1 MFLFLLS
8 LVSCNGPALDTRVVA
23 AANFDTESIYP
34 KVVDVWFMT
43 ILIAFLM
50 MFIKKFEWGVMLA
63 TLLSSATVFIFY
75 AFLKAVAV
83 GHDGHREF
91 TERIAAEAV
100 LAAIA
105 YAISIGVFV
114 GTIKYW
120 QYIMVG
126 IVFSCGFY
134 LVDWL
139 IISEKVIKGCVDPGG
154 AIAVHM
160 FACYF
165 GIGVALAVQEKRV
178 VGVEYRFTTHSINWL
193 WLAVTLLFVLW
204 PSFTSI
210 FWKGKEAWE
219 DVITTYMAGLGSII
233 SAYFAELACKKGGK
247 IDPLIY
253 AVALLGGCVG
263 ISTSLFIVGPWGGL
277 LVGVISGIVSVCS
290 FNYLHPVLQ
299 KKLGIGDVMGVH
311 NLHGVC
317 SWVATF
323 VGLIGAYC
331 KKFPGIWTLVGAL
344 ISFSVSLIFG
354 LIGGALCRLLK
365 FGEIPNERFMLDRGD
380 FIFPESEGS
389 DNEEP
394 KKREEQVNEL

>member
-1 MFLFLLS
+1 MFLLLLS
-8 LVSCNGPALDTRVVA
+8 LVACNGPKLDSRVVA
-23 AANFDTESIYP
+23 DANGDMESTYP

-43 ILIAFLM
+43 IMIAFLM
-50 MFIKKFEWGVMLA
+50 MFIKKYEWGVMLA
-63 TLLSSATVFIFY
+63 TLLSSATVFIVY
-75 AFLKAVAV
+75 SFLKAVV
-83 GHDGHREF
+83 FGIHGHREF
-91 TERIAAEAV
+91 SYEVAAEAI

-126 IVFSCGFY
+126 IFFSLAFF

-139 IISEKVIKGCVDPGG
+139 IITQDVIRGCVDPGG

-165 GIGVALAVQEKRV
+165 GIGVALAVREKRV
-178 VGVEYRFTTHSINWL
+178 VGVEFHFTTHSVNWL

-210 FWKGKEAWE
+210 FWKGEAGWE
-219 DVITTYMAGLGSII
+219 STITTYMAGLGSMI

-247 IDPLIY
+247 IDPVIY

-277 LVGVISGIVSVCS
+277 LVGVISGVVSVLS
-290 FNYLHPVLQ
+290 FNFLHPFLQ
-299 KKLGIGDVMGVH
+299 RKLGIADVMGVH

-323 VGLIGAYC
+323 VGLIAAYC
-331 KKFPGIWTLVGAL
+331 KKFPGVWTLVGAL
-344 ISFSVSLIFG
+344 ISFSISLLSG
-354 LIGGALCRLLK
+354 LVAGGFVRLTK
-365 FGEIPNERFMLDRGD
+365 CGEIPNERFMCDEGD
-380 FIFPESEGS
+380 FIFPGL
-389 DNEEP
+389 DEEEVGT
-394 KKREEQVNEL
+394 KKPVEEL